1 MQRMKKLILS
11 ILAVFVGLMVS
22 GAPARSQDL
31 SETAKE
37 FFQSKGITLYD
48 LKCTRS
54 TENLAVYSDSYAK
67 CFVVLAANKF
77 KAKLGGDQV
86 LAYSTESALNGGV
99 DDMVYEI
106 VGRYDAQLKKIKPSR
121 CFFRSRLLSRRERQS
136 VYIAPMAMN
145 IGQGAPY
152 NKYFPIEDGQRLVSG
167 CGPLAVAQILYA
179 NKFPASPQGQGSIT
193 DTKGRVTNYNLGSFT
208 FKFDGSEDDI
218 ARVLLASSAALN
230 GKATLT
236 GETQSA
242 FNDMKSVLVSK
253 FGYSPACTHYKG
265 GDNLEFVN
273 ALKDELRSRRPVL
286 VAQSSVHTFICD
298 GLDGTFVHLNF
309 GWTGYCNGWYRLML
323 FDSDTQ
329 RLPFNEMM
337 VGLVPFTDEDM
348 STLSVTTTEAG
359 TLESLLTEEQIKTAY
374 SIKVSGPING
384 TDIVVLRRMAGANV
398 EGRNGH
404 GILSEMDLSDATI
417 VGNEPYHT
425 RPCYNMGVSGYYPDG
440 TAYSYDMSKI
450 TDAEWAKFTANH
462 KEKNSSR
469 LITKGDDGV
478 YYITF
483 FSENNIL
490 GKYMFENCENL
501 ITVSLPTN
509 LVEMRSN
516 IFLNCR
522 ALKTVNNM
530 PEKCDPNA
538 LKGSGLANN

>member
-1 MQRMKKLILS
+1 MKKLVLS
-11 ILAVFVGLMVS
+11 ILAVFVGLIMS
-22 GAPARSQDL
+22 ASPARSQDL
-31 SETAKE
+31 LETARE
-37 FFQSKGITLYD
+37 FFNSQGITLYD
-48 LKCTRS
+48 LKCTHS
-54 TENLAVYSDSYAK
+54 TENLSVFSDSYAK

-77 KAKLGGDQV
+77 KSKLGGDQV

-99 DDMVYEI
+99 DEI
-106 VGRYDAQLKKIKPSR
+106 VYDIVARYDAQLKNVKPSR
-121 CFFRSRLLSRRERQS
+121 CFFHPVFYSRKAKM
-136 VYIAPMAMN
+136 VDYVAPMAMN
-145 IGQGAPY
+145 IGQGDPY
-152 NKYFPIEDGQRLVSG
+152 NKYYPLEDGQRLVSG

-179 NKFPASPQGQGSIT
+179 NKFPTTPQGQGSIT
-193 DTKGRVTNYNLGSFT
+193 DTKGRVTNYNLATFK

-230 GKATLT
+230 AKATLN

-253 FGYSPACTHYKG
+253 FGYTPACTHFKG
-265 GDNLEFVN
+265 GDDLEFVN
-273 ALKDELRSRRPVL
+273 ALKEELLCRRPVL

-298 GLDGTFVHLNF
+298 GLDGAFVHLNF
-309 GWTGYCNGWYRLML
+309 GWTGYCNGWFRLML

-337 VGLVPFTDEDM
+337 VGLVPFTDDDR
-348 STLSVTTTEAG
+348 STLRVTTSEAG
-359 TLESLLTEEQIKTAY
+359 TLESLLTEQQIKNSY

-384 TDIVVLRRMAGANV
+384 TDIKVLRRMAGANV
-398 EGRNGH
+398 EGRSGH

-440 TAYSYDMSKI
+440 TSYSYDMSKI

-462 KEKNSSR
+462 KERNSSR

-483 FSENNIL
+483 YSENNIL
-490 GKYMFENCENL
+490 GKYMFEDCENL

-530 PEKCDPNA
+530 PANCDPNA
-538 LKGSGLANN
+538 LKGSGLANK